1 MSNHLQSK
9 YSHKIKAEAK
19 RLGFLSCGISKAR
32 FLDEEAARLD
42 SWLKNNMN
50 GQMKYMENNF
60 AKRLD
65 PGLLFDGAKSVI
77 SLLFNYY
84 TDEKQKHSDA
94 PKISKYAYGKDYH
107 IVIKDKLNQL
117 IKFIHNNIGQVNGRA
132 FVDSAPVM
140 ERSWARLSGL
150 GWIGKNTM
158 LITKNSGSFVFLGE
172 LILDIELNYDTP
184 IENYCGTCS
193 RCIDACPTNAIVEPY
208 IVDGNKCISYFTIE
222 LKDEI
227 TSEMKQKLNNRIFG
241 CDICQDVCP
250 WNNKAIPHTEPAFN
264 PHPDLLKMTKN
275 DWNEITE
282 EAFEKIFKNSAVKRI
297 KFNQFKRN
305 LEFLKDY

>member
-1 MSNHLQSK
+1 M
-9 YSHKIKAEAK
+9 IKAEAK

-32 FLDEEAARLD
+32 FLDEEAARLE

-50 GQMKYMENNF
+50 GQMKYMENNYE
-60 AKRLD
+60 KRLD
-65 PGLLFDGAKSVI
+65 PRLLVDGAKSVI

-84 TDEKQKHSDA
+84 TNEKQKDPDA
-94 PKISKYAYGKDYH
+94 PKISKYAYGIDYH

-117 IKFIHNNIGQVNGRA
+117 IKFILKNTGQVNGRA

-140 ERSWARLSGL
+140 ERSWAKLSGL

-158 LITKNSGSFVFLGE
+158 LITKNSGSFVFTGE

-184 IENYCGTCS
+184 IKDYCGTCS
-193 RCIDACPTNAIVEPY
+193 RCIDACPANAIVEPY
-208 IVDGNKCISYFTIE
+208 IVDASKCISYFTIE
-222 LKDEI
+222 LKDNI
-227 TSEMKQKLNNRIFG
+227 PSEMKQKLSNRIFG

-250 WNNKAIPHTEPAFN
+250 WNNKAIPHTEPAFT

-275 DWNEITE
+275 DWNELTE
-282 EAFEKIFKNSAVKRI
+282 EVFEKIFKNSAVKRI

-305 LEFLKDY
+305 LEFLRDYL

>member
-1 MSNHLQSK
+1 M
-9 YSHKIKAEAK
+9 IKAEAK

-32 FLDEEAARLD
+32 FLDEEAARLE

-60 AKRLD
+60 TKRLD
-65 PGLLFDGAKSVI
+65 PGLLVDGAKSVI

-84 TDEKQKHSDA
+84 TNEKQKRSDA
-94 PKISKYAYGKDYH
+94 PKISKYAYGRDYH

-117 IKFIHNNIGQVNGRA
+117 IKFIHKNIGQVNGRA

-158 LITKNSGSFVFLGE
+158 LITKNSGSFVFTGE
-172 LILDIELNYDTP
+172 LLLDIELNYDTP
-184 IENYCGTCS
+184 INDYCGTCS

-208 IVDGNKCISYFTIE
+208 IVDASKCISYFTIE
-222 LKDEI
+222 LKNEVP
-227 TSEMKQKLNNRIFG
+227 SEMKQKFSNRMFG

-282 EAFEKIFKNSAVKRI
+282 EVFEKIFKNSAVKRI
-297 KFNQFKRN
+297 NFNQFKRN
-305 LEFLKDY
+305 LKFLRDY